1 MSKINLKAL
10 SKAAMEEFVKELGLP
25 AYRAKQ
31 ILHWIYE
38 KKLGQ

>member
-10 SKAAMEEFVKELGLP
+10 SKAAMEEFVKEQGLP

-38 KKLGQ
+38 KKS